1 MNAPHVPLSLLDLV
15 PISEGMTTKEAI
27 SASMEGA
34 KAADRLGYERLWF
47 AEHHNTNSL
56 ASSATSLLIDRAAS
70 MTERI
75 RVGSGGIMLPNHAPL
90 TVIEQFGTLVQF
102 HGDRIDLGLGRAPGT
117 DQLTAQLL
125 ARTSAD
131 PAAFVAAVEQMRDW
145 SREESTGSLPI
156 TADVARGTEV
166 PMWILGSTANGARL
180 AAQLGMP
187 FSVASHFAPF
197 QYVHALDV
205 YRQHFDPNAAA
216 AQIEKP
222 RTMVG
227 VNLVVADTDEEAQRQ
242 FTTLQQMFL
251 GVVTGQRKKIQP
263 PRPIEE
269 IAPEQLLAQV
279 DQTLSIKAVGSPT
292 TVVRQLEEIV
302 AATGADELILTAY
315 YYDPA
320 DRLHALELLA
330 AAWAC
335 ETTPPRR
342 GSRRMVRA
350 ALPLRSG
357 PHRLRRIRRIPPG
370 AGRPMDSRRGQRALV
385 PVRLPDDQLRAGGRA
400 PAHAGNGLGAH
411 ADRRPVHGSARAGP
425 DPRPGRLLVA
435 GCGDAGPGG
444 GRRAGHDRTVTSCR
458 RIDRR

>member
-1 MNAPHVPLSLLDLV
+1 MSAPHVPLSILDLV
-15 PISEGMTTKEAI
+15 SISEGMSTREAI
-27 SASMEGA
+27 TASMDGA
-34 KAADRLGYERLWF
+34 QAADRLGYERYWF

-75 RVGSGGIMLPNHAPL
+75 RVGSGGIMLPNHSPL

-131 PAAFVAAVEQMRDW
+131 PQAFVAAVEQMRDW

-156 TADVARGTEV
+156 SADVARGTEV

-197 QYVHALDV
+197 QYLHALQA
-205 YRQHFDPNAAA
+205 YREHFDAGAST
-216 AQIEKP
+216 AQIDRP

-227 VNLVVADTDEEAQRQ
+227 VNLVVAETDEEAQHH
-242 FTTLQQMFL
+242 FSTLQQMFL
-251 GVVTGQRKKIQP
+251 GVVTGQRQKIQP
-263 PRPIEE
+263 PRPIEDV
-269 IAPEQLLAQV
+269 APDHLLQQV

-302 AATGADELILTAY
+302 AATDADELILTAY

-320 DRLHALELLA
+320 DRLKGMELLA
-330 AAWAC
+330 EAW
-335 ETTPPRR
+335 
-342 GSRRMVRA
+342 
-350 ALPLRSG
+350 
-357 PHRLRRIRRIPPG
+357 
-370 AGRPMDSRRGQRALV
+370 
-385 PVRLPDDQLRAGGRA
+385 
-400 PAHAGNGLGAH
+400 GLG
-411 ADRRPVHGSARAGP
+411 G
-425 DPRPGRLLVA
+425 
-435 GCGDAGPGG
+435 
-444 GRRAGHDRTVTSCR
+444 
-458 RIDRR
+458 

>member
-1 MNAPHVPLSLLDLV
+1 MNAPHVPLSILDLV
-15 PISEGMTTKEAI
+15 SISEGMTTREAI
-27 SASMEGA
+27 NASMDGA

-70 MTERI
+70 LTERI

-125 ARTSAD
+125 ARTSAE
-131 PAAFVAAVEQMRDW
+131 PSAFIAAVEQMRDW
-145 SREESTGSLPI
+145 SREEPTGSLPI

-197 QYVHALDV
+197 QYLHALDV
-205 YRQHFDPNAAA
+205 YRDNFDPDAAS
-216 AQIEKP
+216 AQIETP

-227 VNLVVADTDEEAQRQ
+227 VNLVIADTDEEAERQ

-251 GVVTGQRKKIQP
+251 GVVTGQRQKIQP

-269 IAPEQLLAQV
+269 VAPAQLLSQV

-330 AAWAC
+330 EAW
-335 ETTPPRR
+335 
-342 GSRRMVRA
+342 
-350 ALPLRSG
+350 
-357 PHRLRRIRRIPPG
+357 
-370 AGRPMDSRRGQRALV
+370 
-385 PVRLPDDQLRAGGRA
+385 
-400 PAHAGNGLGAH
+400 GL
-411 ADRRPVHGSARAGP
+411 
-425 DPRPGRLLVA
+425 
-435 GCGDAGPGG
+435 
-444 GRRAGHDRTVTSCR
+444 
-458 RIDRR
+458 